1 MPRSVL
7 KEYLTGSVSLVVVVA
22 VVMVF
27 HQTTPIQ
34 HEQTV
39 IQAVYQLICKV
50 KESVY
55 MGIRRWEVVVF
66 SSLVQYI
73 SSSKQ
78 RIYIPNRV
86 NNMENV
92 FITYLVFSFLRLLFL
107 LCGYFMELLRQ
118 IHFGDSFLT
127 QSTAWL
133 KNGIFYLWR

>member
-7 KEYLTGSVSLVVVVA
+7 MKSLTGSVSLVVVA

-27 HQTTPIQ
+27 HRTTPIQ
-34 HEQTV
+34 QEQTV
-39 IQAVYQLICKV
+39 IQAVYQLTCKV

-55 MGIRRWEVVVF
+55 TGIRWEAAIF
-66 SSLVQYI
+66 SSLVQSI

-86 NNMENV
+86 NSMENV
-92 FITYLVFSFLRLLFL
+92 FITDLVFSFLGLLFL

-133 KNGIFYLWR
+133 KDGIFYLWR